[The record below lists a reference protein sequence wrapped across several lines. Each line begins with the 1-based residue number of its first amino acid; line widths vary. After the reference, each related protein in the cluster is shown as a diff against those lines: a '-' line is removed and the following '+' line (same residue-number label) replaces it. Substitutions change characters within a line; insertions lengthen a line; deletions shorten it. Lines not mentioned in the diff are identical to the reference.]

1 MQEAVGITEATEA
14 WASEVQAAT
23 VVLQALVLVVVWA
36 AGYHQQEV
44 SVGGDQEPAI
54 ELVEPPVEQE
64 EAPQEVHV

>member
-1 MQEAVGITEATEA
+1 M
-14 WASEVQAAT
+14 
-23 VVLQALVLVVVWA
+23 VLQALVLVVVWA

-44 SVGGDQEPAI
+44 SVGGDQEPAV

>member
-1 MQEAVGITEATEA
+1 M
-14 WASEVQAAT
+14 
-23 VVLQALVLVVVWA
+23 VLQALVLVVVWA

-44 SVGGDQEPAI
+44 LVGGDQEPAV